1 MSTTIQAIFIRG
13 HEARDAPKP
22 HTVYRIEVQGP
33 IRTWQVWRRYS
44 EFDDLHT
51 ELASST
57 GAPPPTSLPGKHT
70 FSILGRFNEAAIV
83 EERTRGLEL
92 WLRAIVGNKDSKWRD
107 ALAFR
112 DFLMMPAVTATSSS
126 TGTATT
132 ASSAPAQFTSSSWL
146 DEHSE
151 LQSLIRDIRSDVNK
165 RNALSDAGDISSS
178 HQSNV
183 GAKKKLST
191 LLTRIGGLAKG
202 LDDLGAAGMSEGEKQ
217 RRGDMIARLQDECE
231 KLGKMVIASRQS
243 TRPFSSN
250 SAAQQSPASQADREA
265 LLGGARSGGKAPVT
279 RVFGAAALET
289 DKTRPLDDAGLVQL
303 QQTEVDNQDAQLSQL
318 STILQ
323 RQKQIGV
330 AIGSEIAEQIEILDR
345 LSNDVDTVGGKLAGA
360 KKQLNKLG

>member
-13 HEARDAPKP
+13 HETRNTPKP

-70 FSILGRFNEAAIV
+70 FSILGRFNEAAIT
-83 EERTRGLEL
+83 EERVRGLEL
-92 WLRAIVGNKDSKWRD
+92 WLRAIVGNKDARWRD

-112 DFLMMPAVTATSSS
+112 EFLMMPTT
-126 TGTATT
+126 TATT
-132 ASSAPAQFTSSSWL
+132 ATAFKTPSAPTPFTSSSWL
-146 DEHSE
+146 DEHTE

-165 RNALSDAGDISSS
+165 RNALSDSGDISSS
-178 HQSNV
+178 HQANV

-191 LLTRIGGLAKG
+191 LLNRIGGLAHG
-202 LDDLGAAGMSEGEKQ
+202 LDALGAAGMSEGEMQ

-250 SAAQQSPASQADREA
+250 SAAQQNPASQADRAA
-265 LLGGARSGGKAPVT
+265 LLGDRTGRSNGPTTT

-289 DKTRPLDDAGLVQL
+289 DKTRPLDDMGLVQL
-303 QQTEVDNQDAQLSQL
+303 QQTEVDNQDAQLTQL
-318 STILQ
+318 SSILQ

-345 LSNDVDTVGGKLAGA
+345 LANDVDTVGGKLAGA
-360 KKQLNKLG
+360 KKNLNKLGS